1 MKVKK
6 KSLNLRKNIILD
18 VVLCPKTSLYFQ
30 SFFCHKCAYFN
41 SDEKDHISCN
51 YNKLQIKSTDQKKEE
66 LIEIFSKMKGKNE
79 ISSQHLVDKENN
91 HESIRDM
98 ETLKVDL
105 IKELKNRMKC
115 MMT

>member
-6 KSLNLRKNIILD
+6 KSLNLEKINIDI
-18 VVLCPKTSLYFQ
+18 VLCPKTSSYIQ

-41 SDEKDHISCN
+41 SDKRDHIRCN
-51 YNKLQIKSTDQKKEE
+51 YKKLKIKYADQKKEE
-66 LIEIFSKMKGKNE
+66 LIKIFSKNKGKNE
-79 ISSQHLVDKENN
+79 ISSQHLVNKERN
-91 HESIRDM
+91 HDFIRDM

-105 IKELKNRMKC
+105 TKELKKIKKC

>member
-6 KSLNLRKNIILD
+6 KSLNLEKINIDI
-18 VVLCPKTSLYFQ
+18 VSCPKTSLYIQ

-41 SDEKDHISCN
+41 SDKRDHIRCN
-51 YNKLQIKSTDQKKEE
+51 YKKLKIKYADQKKEE
-66 LIEIFSKMKGKNE
+66 LIKIFSKNKGKNE
-79 ISSQHLVDKENN
+79 ISSQHLVNKEKN
-91 HESIRDM
+91 HDFIRDM

-105 IKELKNRMKC
+105 IKELKKIKKC